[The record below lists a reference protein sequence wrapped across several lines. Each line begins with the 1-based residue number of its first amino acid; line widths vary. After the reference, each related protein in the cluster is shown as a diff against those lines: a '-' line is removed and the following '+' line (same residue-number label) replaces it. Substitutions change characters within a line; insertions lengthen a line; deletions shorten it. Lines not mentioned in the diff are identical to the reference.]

1 MSHLQT
7 PLAKVRGTG
16 TAKDGTGHFFAQ
28 RLTAIALIPLSL
40 WFCISIAAL
49 PEANYATVVA
59 WLQSPFNSVML
70 GLSLFAGFY
79 HLQLGLQVIIEDYIG
94 NKDIRLFSIIAV
106 KLFSVFFAAL
116 AIFSIIKVSVG
127 G

>member
-7 PLAKVRGTG
+7 PLSKVKGMG

-28 RLTAIALIPLSL
+28 RLTALALIPLTI
-40 WFCISIAAL
+40 WFCLSIAAL
-49 PEANYATVVA
+49 PEATYATVVA

-70 GLSLFAGFY
+70 GLSIFAGFY
-79 HLQLGLQVIIEDYIG
+79 HLQLGLQVILEDYVS

-106 KLFSVFFAAL
+106 KLASVFFSAL
-116 AIFSIIKVSVG
+116 GIFSIIKVSVG